1 MEKEERGKLS
11 ALPHCLTL
19 DERKKLSVSGVE
31 EVVNF
36 DEGQVSVQTVQG
48 LLLVRGENL
57 RVDKLEKSTG
67 ELTISGLVTD
77 LAYEETGPGTGFWSK
92 LFRG

>member
-11 ALPHCLTL
+11 VLPHCLTL